1 MAMNTPYNKEIFDV
15 EIEGW
20 CYGLRNYPG
29 EVYTELV
36 SCVLDEVSPCF
47 KAALEVGY
55 AFNVL
60 DIAEKFVEAGH
71 YIVDHYTI
79 TKLICQKLPNPSK
92 IEDEDELYVVAN
104 ILDKI
109 ESQYVGIHVVMENFW
124 NEQTSV
130 AAA

>member
-1 MAMNTPYNKEIFDV
+1 MITNSSYNKEVFDV

-36 SCVLDEVSPCF
+36 SSVLDEVSPCF
-47 KAALEVGY
+47 KAALEIGL
-55 AFNVL
+55 AFDVL
-60 DIAEKFVEAGH
+60 KIAEKFVEATH

-79 TKLICQKLPNPSK
+79 TKLICQKLPNPNK
-92 IEDEDELYVVAN
+92 MDDEDELYVIAE

-109 ESQYVGIHVVMENFW
+109 EKQYVGIHIVMENFW
-124 NEQTSV
+124 NEQSSE
-130 AAA
+130 AA

>member
-1 MAMNTPYNKEIFDV
+1 MVTNSRYNKEIFDI

-36 SCVLDEVSPCF
+36 SSVLDEVSPCF
-47 KAALEVGY
+47 KAALEIGL
-55 AFNVL
+55 AFDVL
-60 DIAEKFVEAGH
+60 NIAEKFVEASH

-79 TKLICQKLPNPSK
+79 TKLICQKLPNPNK
-92 IEDEDELYVVAN
+92 IEDEDELYVIAE

-109 ESQYVGIHVVMENFW
+109 EKQYIGIHIVMENFW
-124 NEQTSV
+124 NEQSSE
-130 AAA
+130 AA